1 MYQGIGLAG
10 DLALLYDGIG
20 VVHARLGN
28 WDEAIKALKLAHSYI
43 VGADTNTMKSRFRS
57 KLCENIGRVRL
68 DQYFWDERLRH
79 DTQERENIV
88 RDAATFIHESME
100 YGSYSN
106 NTILIGAQVAYLIIT
121 ITQRLIVTL

>member
-1 MYQGIGLAG
+1 MAG
-10 DLALLYDGIG
+10 RTS
-20 VVHARLGN
+20 RLE
-28 WDEAIKALKLAHSYI
+28 DAQL
-43 VGADTNTMKSRFRS
+43 RS
-57 KLCENIGRVRL
+57 KLCENIGRVQL